1 MHLSRRKPSVASSGS
16 PVTTSAYSAPQAAA
30 TAHHS
35 AGGGGGVEPLAKMNP
50 SSSANKGGVVVIGE
64 SSSPT
69 SHVFHRR
76 LLTARRSSIAKYAEL
91 KDRFATHPTAK
102 LANRHKELA
111 AVVVFAAV
119 MVLLWL
125 MSSLKRIASGAPA
138 PCDAHASNGRL
149 LVNLTSPLHTHWRPF
164 DESTCP
170 PLPAYLPAL
179 WELTHG
185 SDRPLPTYPA
195 STFSDD
201 YRLVASDPIP
211 PKWLQAYNM
220 TDRSAKGLPD
230 PIWFL
235 RKRRRS
241 TPPTI
246 LVLGD
251 SVDRNGLVHFCQL
264 FKRNVTI
271 SHYHD
276 IHKRPPDPPQGD
288 LTRGHG
294 PKFDGWD
301 QRGLPHMCEIPFY
314 SSGSRSTNGVAVR
327 VVNGFHYGMD
337 ALDEFNT
344 PDHNDWHAPG
354 RIEQRIEQ
362 LVVPFLEQLGGTDK
376 VDVVQLHSG
385 MWDLALFGMQDD
397 KTKWS
402 LTVPLTPEQLAWWQ
416 ERMRRTIYLVRQTFP
431 KSRVVFRKL
440 HRTDDAVAG
449 TQYITNLQVFFSS
462 NMAESK
468 GNRADVKLDRR
479 VHQLR
484 HLQEEVARSEGLP
497 VFDFGHLLEG
507 YQAFQEKVHPL
518 LIPGGCMYAQNLLYQ
533 LDLALRAPYR
543 QRSGWSLW

>member
-1 MHLSRRKPSVASSGS
+1 MNGHSKHDNGDGAGQGHVIVGEPTHMAS
-16 PVTTSAYSAPQAAA
+16 
-30 TAHHS
+30 HH
-35 AGGGGGVEPLAKMNP
+35 VLHK
-50 SSSANKGGVVVIGE
+50 
-64 SSSPT
+64 
-69 SHVFHRR
+69 R
-76 LLTARRSSIAKYAEL
+76 LLTARRSSIAKVAQL
-91 KDRFATHPTAK
+91 RDRFATHPTGRF
-102 LANRHKELA
+102 ANRHRELA
-111 AVVVFAAV
+111 AVLVFV
-119 MVLLWL
+119 GLCVLVWFARRVNRV
-125 MSSLKRIASGAPA
+125 LKGPAP
-138 PCDAHASNGRL
+138 PCDAHAANGRL

-179 WELTHG
+179 WQLTHG
-185 SDRPLPTYPA
+185 PDRALPTYPA

-211 PKWLQAYNM
+211 VEWLQAYNM

-235 RKRRRS
+235 RKRRWG

-276 IHKRPPDPPQGD
+276 LHRHPPDPPTGD

-294 PKFDGWD
+294 PKFEGWD
-301 QRGLPHMCEIPFY
+301 QRGLPHICEIPFY
-314 SSGSRSTNGVAVR
+314 SHGSKSTNGVAMR

-431 KSRVVFRKL
+431 KARVVFRKL

-449 TQYITNLQVFFSS
+449 TQYITN
-462 NMAESK
+462 
-468 GNRADVKLDRR
+468 
-479 VHQLR
+479 H
-484 HLQEEVARSEGLP
+484 
-497 VFDFGHLLEG
+497 FGHLLEG

-518 LIPGGCMYAQNLLYQ
+518 LIPGGCMYAQNLMYQ

-543 QRSGWSLW
+543 QPKSWSLW